1 MSPERGDPQHRPH
14 TGSGCTRTALLT
26 LWQLAR
32 TVSTRFAR
40 DGCSLMAAASA
51 YWGLLSLIPLGVL
64 AISVFGRVLGSS
76 QAAERQVLSLLE
88 ALLPVH
94 APDLEEAIRQFTYPS
109 GRWFVEVLSLL
120 GLLWAGSRLFWTLE
134 DVLTRVWSGHGR
146 GRPIFVR
153 NLVALG
159 ATIAAGLIFLLT
171 TGATT
176 AASLA
181 ARIGAPSLPGLTW
194 WGPYVHSLMP
204 IVGAWVMFLLMYQFL
219 PQEKVHWRAAMIGA
233 GAAAVCWEVSRVAFA
248 RLVQESAGYGSLY
261 GSLAG
266 TVVLVIWLYLAA
278 AIMLVGAEIAV
289 VLQRHAE
296 EQG

>member
-14 TGSGCTRTALLT
+14 IRSGCTRTALLM

-32 TVSTRFAR
+32 TVSGRFAR

-109 GRWFVEVLSLL
+109 GRWFVEVLSLF

-159 ATIAAGLIFLLT
+159 ATVGAGLIFLLT

-181 ARIGAPSLPGLTW
+181 ARLGTPALPGLTW
-194 WGPYVHSLMP
+194 WGPYVRSLIP

-219 PQEKVHWRAAMIGA
+219 PQERVHWRPAMIGA
-233 GAAAVCWEVSRVAFA
+233 GAAALCWEVSRVAFA